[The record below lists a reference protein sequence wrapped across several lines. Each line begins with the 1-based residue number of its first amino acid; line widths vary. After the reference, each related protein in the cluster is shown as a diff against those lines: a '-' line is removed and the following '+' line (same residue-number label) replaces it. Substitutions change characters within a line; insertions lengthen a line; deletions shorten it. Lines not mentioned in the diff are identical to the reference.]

1 MSLGKQMTSA
11 ILFDIDGT
19 LLYAKGLG
27 RPAFAEAFQEAYGI
41 TADFSAISFVGATDT
56 AIIRDL
62 AAQFGVASTPDR
74 EEHFFIALTERL
86 DPRLRADNAIH
97 VYPGVTGFLNALT
110 SSGKILGVVTGNI
123 RTTAWS
129 KLIHAKL
136 APHFSFGSYA
146 CDHANRD
153 ELARIACE
161 RARQRGAV
169 ARLLIGDTPN
179 DIQAA
184 HAAGLPCLA
193 VATGW
198 ISAAALREA
207 GADAVVED
215 FTNLETLMPLIERY
229 CHD

>member
-1 MSLGKQMTSA
+1 MKPA

-27 RPAFAEAFQEAYGI
+27 RPAFAEAFAEAYGI
-41 TADFSAISFVGATDT
+41 TADFSEISFVGATDT

-62 AAQFGVASTPDR
+62 AKHFGVESTPAK

-86 DPRLRADNAIH
+86 DPRLRGDNAIH
-97 VYPGVTGFLNALT
+97 VYPGVTSLLEALT
-110 SSGKILGVVTGNI
+110 ADGKMLGVVTGNI

-129 KLIHAKL
+129 KLIHAGL
-136 APHFSFGSYA
+136 APWFTFGSYA
-146 CDHANRD
+146 CDHSNRD

-161 RARQRGAV
+161 RARQRGAA
-169 ARLLIGDTPN
+169 ARLLIGDTPK

-198 ISAAALREA
+198 ITADALREA
-207 GADAVVED
+207 GAEAVVAD
-215 FTNLETLMPLIERY
+215 FSDLSNVLNLIERLIA
-229 CHD
+229 

>member
-1 MSLGKQMTSA
+1 MKPA

-27 RPAFAEAFQEAYGI
+27 RPAFAEAFAEAYGI
-41 TADFSAISFVGATDT
+41 TADFSDVSFVGATDT

-62 AAQFGVASTPDR
+62 ATSFGVASTPAK

-86 DPRLRADNAIH
+86 DPRLRGVNAIH
-97 VYPGVTGFLNALT
+97 VYPGVKPFLSALT
-110 SSGKILGVVTGNI
+110 TAGYTLGVVTGNI

-129 KLIHAKL
+129 KLIHAGL
-136 APHFSFGSYA
+136 ADAFSFGSYA
-146 CDHANRD
+146 CDHADRD

-161 RARQRGAV
+161 RARSRGTP
-169 ARLLIGDTPN
+169 ARLLIGDTPK

-198 ISAAALREA
+198 ITAEALAAA
-207 GADAVVED
+207 GADHVVND
-215 FTNLETLMPLIERY
+215 FTDLETLMPLIGEY

>member
-1 MSLGKQMTSA
+1 MKPA

-41 TADFSAISFVGATDT
+41 VADFSDISFVGATDT

-97 VYPGVTGFLNALT
+97 VYPGVATFLTALT
-110 SSGKILGVVTGNI
+110 DRGTILGVVTGNI
-123 RTTAWS
+123 RATAWS
-129 KLIHAKL
+129 KLIHANL

-153 ELARIACE
+153 ELARLACE

-169 ARLLIGDTPN
+169 ARLLVGDTPK

-198 ISAAALREA
+198 ISAADLRAA
-207 GADAVVED
+207 GADAVVDD
-215 FTNLETLMPLIERY
+215 FTQLETLMPLIESF